1 MEEDI
6 ILTKNDQFL
15 LIQVV
20 ENGTLTQANHI
31 STIDLISGLADNVR
45 LISERTKVPVD
56 DTLSALKKFI
66 ELKKQEELNDD
77 RN

>member
-66 ELKKQEELNDD
+66 ELKKQEELNGD

>member
-31 STIDLISGLADNVR
+31 SKIDLISGLADNVR

-66 ELKKQEELNDD
+66 ELKKQEELNGD

>member
-15 LIQVV
+15 LIQVN
-20 ENGTLTQANHI
+20 EDGTIVQANCMDA
-31 STIDLISGLADNVR
+31 IDVIDGLADNVK
-45 LISERTKVPVD
+45 LLSEKMNVSIDDIISTIRDLAK
-56 DTLSALKKFI
+56 AKNM
-66 ELKKQEELNDD
+66 EEFKNV